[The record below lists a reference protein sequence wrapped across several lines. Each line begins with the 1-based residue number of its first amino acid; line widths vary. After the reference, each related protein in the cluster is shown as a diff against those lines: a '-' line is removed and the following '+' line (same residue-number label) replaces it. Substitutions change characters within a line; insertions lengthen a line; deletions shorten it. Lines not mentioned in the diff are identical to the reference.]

1 MRKRAALPILLGLL
15 AGAGF
20 LAERFSREKSLPED
34 QAIAEIVERARTL
47 LAATY
52 PASTQAPA
60 LRGAHPKASGC
71 VRAVFVVDPDLPA
84 SLRVGTFAQPGQKF
98 MAWIRFSNSA
108 FTPGPDKSPN
118 GRGMAL
124 KLIDGDPDHGDIV
137 RKNPPHDLLFINYPA
152 YFLADAND
160 FLAFV
165 RAGGLQGDQ
174 EHALRYFLPG
184 LDPFAWRLREMAIV
198 YRNATR
204 EISSPLTTDYW
215 SMTPY
220 QFGPGRAVKYA
231 ARPCAAGLAP
241 APQKDDPD
249 YLHIALKSALKEAPA
264 CMELFAQLR
273 VGDMPLDDA
282 SREWSQELSPL
293 RRLGRIDM
301 SSQDISAPGLDAACE
316 NLSFNPENA
325 PAELA
330 PLGGINRVRTK
341 LYQASAA
348 YRLGHN
354 GATATDP
361 QRAWETFDP
370 KKL

>member
-1 MRKRAALPILLGLL
+1 MRKRAALPLLLALL
-15 AGAGF
+15 AGVGF
-20 LAERFSREKSLPED
+20 VAERFSREKSLPED
-34 QAIAEIVERARTL
+34 QAIAEIVERAQAL

-52 PASTQAPA
+52 PASSKAPA

-71 VRAVFVVDPDLPA
+71 VKATFTVDPDLPQD
-84 SLRVGTFAQPGQKF
+84 LRVGSFSHPGQKF

-108 FTPGPDKSPN
+108 FTPGPDKNPN

-124 KLIDGDPDHGDIV
+124 KLIDADPDHSDV
-137 RKNPPHDLLFINYPA
+137 LRKTPPHDLLFINFPA

-174 EHALRYFLPG
+174 EHAQKYFFPG
-184 LDPFAWRLREMAIV
+184 VNPFGWRLREAAIV
-198 YRNATR
+198 YRNATS
-204 EISSPLTTDYW
+204 EIASPLTTDYW

-220 QFGPGRAVKYA
+220 RLGPDRALKYA
-231 ARPCAAGLAP
+231 VRPCTAAVSAP
-241 APQKDDPD
+241 AKEDPD
-249 YLHIALKSALKEAPA
+249 YLRVALKAELGKAPA

-282 SREWSQELSPL
+282 SREWSQALSPL

-301 SSQDISAPGLDAACE
+301 QAQDISAGARDAACE

-330 PLGGINRVRTK
+330 PLGGINHVRMK

-354 GATATDP
+354 GTTATDAKK
-361 QRAWETFDP
+361 AWTQF
-370 KKL
+370 